1 MINKVTLIGNLGQ
14 DPEVRHLESGAVVA
28 KFSIA
33 TNERYK
39 DKSGELKTLTEWH
52 DVVMW
57 RGLAETAERL
67 LKKGML
73 VYVEG
78 KLTHRKWQDKEGN
91 TRKTTEVLAN
101 TFQLL
106 ERKEFSNDQTKLSDG
121 EQANVSEGKS
131 STKASK
137 SETAGPSLDDD
148 LPF

>member
-1 MINKVTLIGNLGQ
+1 MVNKVVLIGHLGQ
-14 DPEVRHLESGAVVA
+14 DPEVRHLESGTVVA

-57 RGLAETAERL
+57 RGLAETAERIL
-67 LKKGML
+67 NKGKL

-78 KLTHRKWQDKEGN
+78 KLTHRKWQDKEGV
-91 TRKTTEVLAN
+91 TRRSTEVLAN
-101 TFQLL
+101 TFQVLDK
-106 ERKEFSNDQTKLSDG
+106 KESSSNISEQKESIHSATASGNTSSG
-121 EQANVSEGKS
+121 EVKTNESE
-131 STKASK
+131 
-137 SETAGPSLDDD
+137 PSLDDD